1 MNINFFIEDLKY
13 KGNITIGKMIEIG
26 QHISQF
32 DLSSDYE
39 ELDENLKYFGGL
51 DRYFAEK
58 IKHYQ
63 FITLGQKG
71 VSARGFELSYKSSK
85 KSYCIKMFLPCSIDD
100 FKIVFDYIKKLC
112 AYLDTNKV
120 IIKKDEE
127 YTADNIEE
135 YPYMQQIM
143 SSLKQTMRAFK
154 KQKEPDTIEFSGII
168 REVSFDEKMFTE
180 IMASEN
186 PVEKFSTIFTD
197 IQKIDAY
204 TPRQKF
210 HRGKYIGVYTL
221 TETVRT
227 ILPFKPAVN
236 SQYKYM
242 ANDDDIEYWD
252 LNLVVIEGDP
262 ADIKSYRVFGSIR
275 YSKFIEKL
283 PKDKYKFIDADY
295 ILVEGLS
302 RAEIEKL
309 LD

>member
-26 QHISQF
+26 HNISQF

-39 ELDENLKYFGGL
+39 ELNENLKYFGGI
-51 DRYFAEK
+51 DRYLAEK

-85 KSYCIKMFLPCSIDD
+85 KSYCIKMYLPCSIDD

-112 AYLDTNKV
+112 AYLGTNKV
-120 IIKKDEE
+120 VVKKDEE
-127 YTADNIEE
+127 YTADNIED
-135 YPYMQQIM
+135 YPYMQQII

-180 IMASEN
+180 IMSSEN
-186 PVEKFSTIFTD
+186 PVERFSSIFTEV
-197 IQKIDAY
+197 QKIDAY
-204 TPRQKF
+204 TPRQEF
-210 HRGKYIGVYTL
+210 HRGKYVGVYTL

-227 ILPFKPAVN
+227 ILPFKPAVS
-236 SQYKYM
+236 SQYEYM
-242 ANDDDIEYWD
+242 ASDDDIEYWD

-262 ADIKSYRVFGSIR
+262 SDIKSYRVFGSIR

-283 PKDKYKFIDADY
+283 PKNKYKFIDADY

>member
-1 MNINFFIEDLKY
+1 
-13 KGNITIGKMIEIG
+13 
-26 QHISQF
+26 
-32 DLSSDYE
+32 
-39 ELDENLKYFGGL
+39 
-51 DRYFAEK
+51 
-58 IKHYQ
+58 
-63 FITLGQKG
+63 
-71 VSARGFELSYKSSK
+71 
-85 KSYCIKMFLPCSIDD
+85 MFLPCSIDD

-112 AYLDTNKV
+112 AYLGTNKV
-120 IIKKDEE
+120 IVKKDEE

-135 YPYMQQIM
+135 YPYMQQII

-154 KQKEPDTIEFSGII
+154 KQKEPDTIEFSGVI
-168 REVSFDEKMFTE
+168 REASFDEKMFTE

-242 ANDDDIEYWD
+242 ANDREKSRAIRNKINNYKLKLEKENSKKWKDDIEKE
-252 LNLVVIEGDP
+252 N
-262 ADIKSYRVFGSIR
+262 IKKTRR
-275 YSKFIEKL
+275 
-283 PKDKYKFIDADY
+283 
-295 ILVEGLS
+295 
-302 RAEIEKL
+302 
-309 LD
+309 